1 MHEPSQVMDPSNIK
15 MVFDDQMNALYMS
28 RTPIPFPFDAID
40 FGYNKMM
47 LDFYRDSKPGTFERI
62 EGIVTLRFLDYG
74 KQLKLIEMDNLN
86 ILSVD
91 TPKDLE
97 EIKRIVKERGL
108 EPHDKK

>member
-1 MHEPSQVMDPSNIK
+1 MISIEIV
-15 MVFDDQMNALYMS
+15 
-28 RTPIPFPFDAID
+28 
-40 FGYNKMM
+40 
-47 LDFYRDSKPGTFERI
+47 PGTFERI